1 MKTFFKKIYIIFF
14 MAVTVFLSIVI
25 WQLTFHHIIEEYRE
39 RKQTAEIL
47 EMREKNKKSTDGL
60 DFQKDILDT
69 EQRVKHYL
77 GNKIL
82 ESKRLEDHFHHI
94 GFDFK
99 PDKRSYCVECHSDF
113 PHDKVKEI
121 RAFTNMHASFI
132 ACETCHMKSGDNIDI
147 VTYKWYDRTSGEIV
161 DSPAR
166 EGILPGTYQSK
177 IIPFEKIKG
186 EVRRVDTPE
195 RINFARQYRENENTL
210 SDIQKS
216 KSKKIIHQIVST
228 KAHVCEDCHQKEAPL
243 LPFKDLGY
251 QQTRIDAFLGTEVVG
266 MIRNYTQFYM
276 PRILHPGFDDEENI
290 IEKQENKQDNK

>member
-1 MKTFFKKIYIIFF
+1 MKTFFKKIYILFF

-25 WQLTFHHIIEEYRE
+25 WELTFHHIVEEYRE

-47 EMREKNKKSTDGL
+47 EMREKKKSTDGI

-77 GNKIL
+77 GNKVL

-99 PDKRSYCVECHSDF
+99 PDRQSYCVECHSDF

-121 RAFTNMHASFI
+121 RSFTNMHASFI
-132 ACETCHMKSGDNIDI
+132 ACETCHMKSGDNIEI

-161 DSPAR
+161 DSPVR
-166 EGILPGTYQSK
+166 EGSIPGTYQSK
-177 IIPFEKIKG
+177 IIPFEKING

-195 RINFARQYRENENTL
+195 RKNFAAQYRESEDTL

-228 KAHVCEDCHQKEAPL
+228 KAHACEDCHQKEAPL
-243 LPFKDLGY
+243 LPFRELGY
-251 QQTRIDAFLGTEVVG
+251 RQTRIDAFIGTEIIG

-276 PRILHPGFDDEENI
+276 PRILHPGFDNEENKN
-290 IEKQENKQDNK
+290 ETQEN